1 MKTGGMA
8 ILLFVAAFVIT
19 TAALIFLNT
28 QYMNLFKF
36 DFRPVSHAAQAVSDS
51 TGTAEADSSAVQSD
65 SSKAVDSLKAIAG
78 NLNASADS
86 LAAGKV
92 AENTKPAENAK
103 PAEVKEVKK
112 APEQNSTVQN
122 SSPAPVQSANQN
134 IVTDLGSASIK
145 KMDAQTFEKWK
156 KNTAGILESMDS
168 YKASQILRMYAD
180 NIGNELL
187 YAMKKKKAAEILSRF
202 DAKKDSI
209 IIRKLTR
216 IQ

>member
-8 ILLFVAAFVIT
+8 ILLFVAAFVVT

-36 DFRPVSHAAQAVSDS
+36 DFRTVSHAAQAVSDS
-51 TGTAEADSSAVQSD
+51 TGTAKTDSSAVQSD

-86 LAAGKV
+86 AAAGKI
-92 AENTKPAENAK
+92 AENKKPAENAK
-103 PAEVKEVKK
+103 QAETKEVKK
-112 APEQNSTVQN
+112 APEQKNTVQN
-122 SSPAPVQSANQN
+122 SSPDPVQSAGQN
-134 IVTDLGSASIK
+134 TITDLGSAGIK

-187 YAMKKKKAAEILSRF
+187 YAMKKKKAAEILSKF